1 MSGNTDSLP
10 EIARFIARHPDAL
23 VLTGAGIS
31 TAAGIPDY
39 RDADG
44 VRRGRAPIQGPA
56 FRTLLE
62 VRQRYW
68 ARSMIGWPVMR
79 NARPNPGHEAL
90 ARLQAHGLIGPIIT
104 QNVDGL
110 HQRAGS
116 AGVLELH
123 GSIHAVVCLACGER
137 QARADVQQQLETLN
151 PQSAGASAQAA
162 PDGDAHLEPDSLAG
176 FQVPDCPHCG
186 GMLQPDVV
194 FFGDSVPGER
204 TSAARE
210 RVESASAPALH
221 PGGGVRQAAGRAECG
236 QDSGRP
242 PVLPEGSGC
251 AAGNAAAAGRDAA
264 GVGGTAGAHSTS
276 ELPRLPSL
284 RPLSSAKPC
293 LSFIAGI
300 AAARCDK
307 DKLWH

>member
-1 MSGNTDSLP
+1 VSGNTDSLP

-31 TAAGIPDY
+31 TASGIPDY

-137 QARADVQQQLETLN
+137 QARADVQQQLEALN

-210 RVESASAPALH
+210 RVESASALLVVGSSVMVHSGYRLCTRAAESGKPLAALNAGKTRADH
-221 PGGGVRQAAGRAECG
+221 LFCLKAA
-236 QDSGRP
+236 
-242 PVLPEGSGC
+242 
-251 AAGNAAAAGRDAA
+251 DALQ
-264 GVGGTAGAHSTS
+264 
-276 ELPRLPSL
+276 EMLPRLEGML
-284 RPLSSAKPC
+284 L
-293 LSFIAGI
+293 G
-300 AAARCDK
+300 
-307 DKLWH
+307 